1 MNKEEKVP
9 DNCPPRFQ
17 TIVHSG
23 SRQLFTQ
30 VPDNCSP
37 RFQTIVHPGSRPLST
52 QVPDNCPL
60 RFQDLYYQQ
69 QVTMLKALFKVLVLV
84 YLMSTTKTKACDCD
98 PDISFN
104 AVSHVQ
110 FKDSSRAGRCEAGQR
125 LDESG
130 RCILCPNGTFLT
142 TSMAKIGRNQECL
155 ICHEPNITREEVIQA
170 CTPTEDTKVKCSA
183 GHYKPNWSSSCPCS
197 GSQCTVCDRCG
208 LGINLYR
215 DYEVVQCSQ
224 FHNAKCCEEEDR
236 DVNCEPRT
244 TPSAAASTALNT
256 ISC

>member
-1 MNKEEKVP
+1 ML
-9 DNCPPRFQ
+9 
-17 TIVHSG
+17 SG
-23 SRQLFTQ
+23 
-30 VPDNCSP
+30 
-37 RFQTIVHPGSRPLST
+37 
-52 QVPDNCPL
+52 
-60 RFQDLYYQQ
+60 
-69 QVTMLKALFKVLVLV
+69 LFKVLVLV

-98 PDISFN
+98 PDITFN

-130 RCILCPNGTFLT
+130 RCILCPKGTFLT
-142 TSMAKIGRNQECL
+142 TSMAKIGWNQECL

-170 CTPTEDTKVKCSA
+170 CTSTEDTKVKCSA

-197 GSQCTVCDRCG
+197 GSQCTVCDQCG

-215 DYEVVQCSQ
+215 DYEVVQCSP

-244 TPSAAASTALNT
+244 TPSAAAFTALNT
-256 ISC
+256 NSTPLVVIPSYRNPDRFHFQRSGPNPVFSHSLKRSCSYLIITFEIVCSVGFILLVNLK